1 MKDLTRFLA
10 LLLTIVLISCG
21 DEKKEQETI
30 TIGEEGSLE
39 EVEMGENTVETTT
52 EDAQSG
58 EAVMRQDGVV
68 QVNLTGNDQMQY
80 NLNEIKV
87 KAGEKVRL
95 TLTHVGQ
102 LPENAMGHNFVLLK
116 QGTDVV
122 DFAQK
127 AATASGNDYI
137 PEGTDA
143 VIVHTEM
150 IGGGE
155 ETTIEFTAP
164 EPGTY
169 EYICSFPGHYIQMRG
184 NFIVE

>member
-1 MKDLTRFLA
+1 MKNLTKTLA
-10 LLLTIVLISCG
+10 VLVTILMVSCG

-30 TIGEEGSLE
+30 TIGEEGTIE
-39 EVEMGENTVETTT
+39 KIDTRDEDQTAADNVE
-52 EDAQSG
+52 SG
-58 EAVMRQDGVV
+58 EAIQRQDGVV
-68 QVNLTGNDQMQY
+68 QINLTGDDMMKF
-80 NLNEIKV
+80 NLNEIRV
-87 KAGEKVRL
+87 KAGETVRL

-122 DFAQK
+122 DFGQR

-137 PEGTDA
+137 PEGTNN

-164 EPGTY
+164 EAGTY
-169 EYICSFPGHYIQMRG
+169 DYICSFPGHYIQMQG
-184 NFIVE
+184 KFIVE